1 MKRIYLTLILLIAS
15 VASVSAQK
23 VTIRANDA
31 SAADVFRELMMQTG
45 KNFVYSTDVLK
56 DVKVTVD
63 AKNESLS
70 KVLKRI
76 FKGTDIRWKMRSNSV
91 VLMKNSA
98 VKPVEKA
105 VATGSG
111 EEVYGKPMVL
121 EEVLVT
127 SETEPANP
135 LAVKIGSKKLT
146 RENLLRT
153 TSILGVPDVI
163 KTLQWEP
170 GVAEGNTL
178 TAGLHVH
185 GGENDQNLYLLD
197 GVPLYHT
204 NHALGVFSTINAD
217 VVKSTDFYK
226 SVIPARYDGRL
237 SSVIDVST
245 KDGNPEKH
253 HGSLSVGLTT
263 VSSFN
268 INGPIGKRTTYSAA
282 VRLPWYMIFT
292 EPIFSLLDKNVQSY
306 YSLIDTN
313 FKLRHT
319 FNDRITGTLSLYY
332 GDDRMKTK
340 NKEDLGNSMS
350 DFERYDVRWGSLIVK
365 AGITQQVNRTLTGE
379 YSLAYNGYF
388 VKTKNFYSTT
398 EIGPKGET
406 TGYSATNTAVNSG
419 INDII
424 GRADFVRKMSEKS
437 ELNFGANLTL
447 HFFNKLSA
455 DRLSQSNDLVIKTR
469 DTSPGN
475 SGVELSAYVEENR
488 RLLDERLLV
497 NAGLNVSGYLTEGK
511 IKGGLSPRVSA
522 TYRLTDGWSLS
533 GAYTRTIQYV
543 HKLAEND
550 MVLPTDQWIPVSGR
564 FKPQTADKLTAGAG
578 YEWGEGKWY
587 ASAEAYWKFMHNLI
601 DFRDEYYLYPNWGD
615 WNERLTQGSGSAKGI
630 DLKVE
635 RKVGKLSGFL
645 AYSLGWADRKFH
657 DRNGGVRFP
666 ARFDNRHTVKFLID
680 WKASNKVSFSIGWT
694 GRSGNRFTLLP
705 QMWEAPN
712 FPSLS
717 GNEVPLKAPL
727 NNHRLP
733 FYHHMDIGMT
743 IKTRRGMWNI
753 GVYNVYAN
761 MNTIAIKR
769 GYTSDIREVAWG
781 SGRYEPYSRPIFLK
795 VKLLPIIP
803 SISYTWN
810 F

>member
-1 MKRIYLTLILLIAS
+1 MKQIFLTLILLIVS
-15 VASVSAQK
+15 VASISAQK
-23 VTIRANDA
+23 VTLRANDA
-31 SAADVFRELMMQTG
+31 PAADVFRELMIQTG

-56 DVKVTVD
+56 DVKVTVN
-63 AKNESLS
+63 AKNESLN
-70 KVLKRI
+70 KVLKRM
-76 FKGTDIRWKMRSNSV
+76 FKGTDILWKIKDNSV
-91 VLMKNSA
+91 VLMKSKSI
-98 VKPVEKA
+98 KPIEK
-105 VATGSG
+105 VVPTSSI
-111 EEVYGKPMVL
+111 EEAYGKPMIL

-127 SETEPANP
+127 SEAEPMNP
-135 LAVKIGSKKLT
+135 LTVKIGANNLT
-146 RENLLRT
+146 RDNLLHT
-153 TSILGVPDVI
+153 PSILGVPDVI

-170 GVAEGNTL
+170 GVAEGNSL
-178 TAGLHVH
+178 LSGLHVH

-204 NHALGVFSTINAD
+204 NHALGAFSTINAD

-226 SVIPARYDGRL
+226 SAIPARYDGRL

-253 HGSLSVGLTT
+253 HGSLSVALTT

-268 INGPIGKRTTYSAA
+268 INGPIGKKTTYSAA
-282 VRLPWYMIFT
+282 LRLPWYMIIT
-292 EPIFSLLDKNVQSY
+292 EPIFSLLDKNVQGY
-306 YSLIDTN
+306 FSLIDAN

-319 FNDRITGTLSLYY
+319 FNDRITGTLSLYF

-340 NKEDLGNSMS
+340 NKENLGN
-350 DFERYDVRWGSLIVK
+350 DVTDLERYDLRWGSFIVK
-365 AGITQQVNRTLTGE
+365 AGVTQQVKRNLTGE

-388 VKTKNFYSTT
+388 AKMKDFYSTT
-398 EIGPKGET
+398 EIGSKGGPT
-406 TGYSATNTAVNSG
+406 DYSATNTAVNSG

-424 GRADFVRKMSEKS
+424 GRADFNYKRNETS

-447 HFFNKLSA
+447 HFFNKLRA
-455 DRLSQSNDLVIKTR
+455 DRLSQTNDVMIKTR
-469 DTSPGN
+469 DISPGN
-475 SGVELSAYVEENR
+475 TGTELSAYVEENR
-488 RLLDERLLV
+488 RLMDDRLLV
-497 NAGLNVSGYLTEGK
+497 NAGLNVSGYLNDGK
-511 IKGGLSPRVSA
+511 IKGSLSPRLSA

-533 GAYTRTIQYV
+533 GAYARTVQYV

-550 MVLPTDQWIPVSGR
+550 MFLPTDQWIPVSGR

-578 YEWGEGKWY
+578 YEWGEGKWN
-587 ASAEAYWKFMHNLI
+587 ASAEAYWKLMHNLI
-601 DFRDEYYLYPNWGD
+601 DFRDEYYLHPNWGE
-615 WNERLTQGSGSAKGI
+615 WNDRLTQGSGSAKGI

-635 RKVGKLSGFL
+635 RKVGKLTGFL
-645 AYSLGWADRKFH
+645 SYSLGWADRKFR
-657 DRNGGVRFP
+657 DSNGGVRFP

-680 WKASNKVSFSIGWT
+680 WRVSRKVSFNIGWT

-705 QMWEAPN
+705 QMWEAPD

-733 FYHHMDIGMT
+733 FYHHMDLGMT

-761 MNTIAIKR
+761 MNTVAIKR
-769 GYTSDIREVAWG
+769 GYRSDILESGGGNGWLG
-781 SGRYEPYSRPIFLK
+781 SYSSPKFLK

-803 SISYTWN
+803 SVSYTWN